1 MKASNSIYG
10 NYKDM
15 LAEIAKVDDAKTNY
29 EKAFEEDKTADDKL
43 AANVKAIEDTW
54 AEIAA

>member
-1 MKASNSIYG
+1 MIAGDSIYG
-10 NYKDM
+10 KYKAAILADAAPLKNYND
-15 LAEIAKVDDAKTNY
+15 AVTAK
-29 EKAFEEDKTADDKL
+29 ETADDKL